1 MRFSGVTGGG
11 GGEQGRLGSL
21 PTLGLSQ
28 STMRNAIKVRAKAS
42 SSGCRLRLRRRPLL
56 VDVARRAEEEAGAEA
71 EAGAVCAWPASCMM
85 YGSAGTTLRIRNAR
99 STRGRLRCNPFAR
112 QRSKGGAAAG
122 GGAAAARAS

>member
-11 GGEQGRLGSL
+11 RRPGSL

-56 VDVARRAEEEAGAEA
+56 VDVARRAEEEEEAGAEA
-71 EAGAVCAWPASCMM
+71 EAGAVCAWPASYMM

-112 QRSKGGAAAG
+112 QSSKGEAAAG